1 MTKKSSKPTII
12 KNFLQI
18 FLIAAIAFSLVGVQ
32 PIRQVAAQT
41 EFAWLAYNDCAGTT
55 GGNTTAI
62 AGVSGSGTLKNYDSG
77 TELTGITATFT
88 STGDPSVIATG
99 QGAYPA
105 SGTDAYTTFYGKANM
120 VGMVQY
126 GDSGYYIDLTFAGLD
141 PLKSYTF
148 AATANR
154 NSGSYTDRVSRFTLS
169 GDLGATNASSSG
181 VTEINDHSVY
191 FSTGNNGSNG
201 YVARWTGIH
210 PSSTGSF
217 IVSVQEQTAGN
228 KGYGMSV
235 FMLAEEIGS
244 TPSIFTTGS
253 LSPFN
258 SVVGTPSAEQFYS
271 VSGVNLT
278 DAIHVVA
285 PTDFEVSLT
294 SGGPWEPSVDTAA
307 PDAGVVASTPI
318 YVRLN
323 PTSVTTYSANIAN
336 FSDGAIGKDVAVTG
350 SSVPTITTSVSSLP
364 AFATPPG
371 IPSADQ
377 TDTVSGV
384 NLTNSIDISSIDG
397 FQISSNG
404 TTWLDT
410 LTFSQSE
417 GVVTS
422 TTIHVRMTGV
432 DEGDFG
438 GNIGHASS
446 GATTMNV
453 AVTGTVALIPER
465 VTKQVNQSSDDAEER
480 VSGGTV
486 DNNSTDLELVYDS
499 GTGSNQ
505 QIVGMRFQD
514 IQVPPGASIQNAYI
528 EFTAK
533 DTESTTVDLTI
544 SGQDDPNPSTFPEET
559 SNLSSRVQT
568 TAEVSWA
575 PGAWT
580 SGSKY
585 TTPDLKTI
593 VQEIVDKGDWAAGNA
608 MVLFVEGT
616 SATTKRNAQSYDESS
631 HTKGP
636 TLVIDYFESDAPTI
650 ITSGTLTPF
659 STTQGS
665 PSESQTYTVEGSNLE
680 NNIDISAPGGFEIST
695 DNATYLNILT
705 LTVPTGGTLDPTTI
719 YVRMT
724 GTDVGTFSGNIAH
737 VSSPATQK
745 DVAVS
750 GDVLPADLFT
760 VVLQEEL
767 NGYAGTLD
775 TYIYDVDPT
784 VARGAETTIVQD
796 KNTSDERRSLLQ
808 FDLSA
813 IPPTAT
819 ISSAELQFY
828 VDAEGQGFTMHLML
842 KPWDELITYS
852 SNGGHFN
859 ADDDDAQSSANVTW
873 PGNDGFT
880 GSITLSVPAA
890 TIQNWVNDSMDNNG
904 WLMIATHADDGQQ
917 LRSSEHG
924 TQSDR
929 PKLTIEYTQTNTN
942 PDAPVLVQ
950 PLDNATGVAMPPT
963 LEVTVTD
970 ADEDAM
976 DVSFYGREV
985 STEAPAEDFLF
996 VAIPD
1001 TQSNAQYNNTVLQA
1015 QFDWIENRYVSP
1027 PAGEPDLVFV
1037 THLGDLVNSATDPTQ
1052 WSNIDSAFDQLDPVG
1067 APYSV
1072 GPGNHDLGTL
1082 YSTNFGNS
1090 RFTGKT
1096 WYQGYYTSGTDNYNN
1111 YSFFSAGGMDFIVIN
1126 LQYQVTSGALDWA
1139 DALLKANTTKRGI
1152 VVQHDILNLDN
1163 SWNNQAAYTALSD
1176 NPNLFLMLCGHM
1188 HSASDGSAYRLETR
1202 SGMQSVHVLLTD
1214 YQDLSGQDFLR
1225 LLTFKP
1231 STDVIY
1237 AQVYSPVT
1245 PGGYKTSESNYEQFT
1260 MAYEMEGTAEAPYVL
1275 IGTDEDVASGA
1286 NASVIWTGLSEDT
1299 EYEWYAVVDDG
1310 STTTTGPTWSF
1321 TTAGGVVNQPPVVTG
1336 IPDQTITE
1344 GSSFATI
1351 ALDNYVADPDNT
1363 DTQMT
1368 WTYSGNT
1375 ALTVSIVDRVATIGI
1390 PNVNWNGSET
1400 ITFRAT
1406 DPGSLFDEES
1416 AIFTVTAVNDA
1427 PVITGQAQIL
1437 TVPEETDLEIL
1448 LAHINVTDVD
1458 NDYPDDFTLTVLS
1471 GTNYQ
1476 INGNTIT
1483 PDTGF
1488 YGELTVPV
1496 KINDGL
1502 ADSNTYDLT
1511 VTVTQGGVTP
1521 VLPSSF
1527 WGLLH
1532 FVTGDDWKP
1541 VVGDS
1546 LYAYLD
1552 SETIPITSVLIG
1564 SDGSDLT
1571 YAINVPA
1578 YPNGTHPTTV
1588 RFTAGGPTLGIAN
1601 WSTGTN
1607 VQFNLHPP
1615 LPNAGGPY
1623 VTQASIGSISL
1634 AGSVSDWGNDVATTQ
1649 WDLDED
1655 GSYDDA
1661 SVLNPTFT
1669 FASAGTYPVHLKAVD
1684 SQGGQGN
1691 YTSNVFAIT
1700 LSGHTGQVYNGS
1712 AHPVTVDGIESPFS
1726 YNVLYNSSATPPT
1739 NAGTYTV
1746 LVQILS
1752 GTEVI
1757 TTYETSMVIA
1767 KATATVSLGNLSHTY
1782 DGTVKAASATT
1793 TPAGLTVDIIY
1804 NPANP
1809 INAGNYAVTATIVD
1823 SNYQGST
1830 TGTLVIARATQ
1841 AITVTT
1847 NAPSTAVYNSTFTVA
1862 ATATSG
1868 LTVTYTSG
1876 SPSVCSVSGTTFTM
1890 LSGTGTCLV
1899 QYDQAGND
1907 NFNPATQVTENTT
1920 ASKVSAS
1927 VILSNLNQTYDGNP
1941 KPITVTTDPE
1951 ELSVIV
1957 TYDGSSTPPSAA
1969 GSYAVVAT
1977 VNDNNYEGFAS
1988 GTLVISGLSHSID
2001 LVAGWNLVSFNLTLA
2016 DTDIADVLAG
2026 ILDDV
2031 ILVYGW
2037 DGETDTWMRFDPEVE
2052 YGNTLTTID
2061 ETMGFW
2067 INMGAPRT
2075 LTVLGT
2081 APTTT
2086 NITLYEGWNL
2096 IGWPS
2101 DGSTALPAALAAI
2114 EDNYDLVLAYH
2125 ANDSA
2130 DPWKLFDPEAPA
2142 YANDLLEMAPGWGYW
2157 INMVAD
2163 DSLAIG
2169 Y

>member
-41 EFAWLAYNDCAGTT
+41 DYVWEAYNDCAGTNSIA
-55 GGNTTAI
+55 NTTNFI
-62 AGVSGSGTLKNYDSG
+62 GISGSGTLKNFVTGDAI
-77 TELTGITATFT
+77 TGITATFT
-88 STGDPSVIATG
+88 SSGSPT
-99 QGAYPA
+99 QGASNGA
-105 SGTDAYTTFYGKANM
+105 GSAEGTDAYNTFNGKANM
-120 VGMVQY
+120 VGVINY
-126 GDSGYYIDLTFAGLD
+126 GSSSGWYIDLTISGLD
-141 PLKSYTF
+141 STKTYTF
-148 AATANR
+148 ATTANR
-154 NSGSYTDRVSRFTLS
+154 ADSSYTARISRYTIS
-169 GDLGATNASSSG
+169 DNDAATNASTDG
-181 VTEINDHSVY
+181 VNIISNESVS
-191 FSTGNNGSNG
+191 FITGYNTVNG
-201 YVARWTGIH
+201 YVARWTGIQPGSDGDFKVSADY
-210 PSSTGSF
+210 PSDYH
-217 IVSVQEQTAGN
+217 
-228 KGYGMSV
+228 GYGMSV
-235 FMLAEEIGS
+235 FMLAEEFPS
-244 TPSIFTTGS
+244 T
-253 LSPFN
+253 
-258 SVVGTPSAEQFYS
+258 
-271 VSGVNLT
+271 
-278 DAIHVVA
+278 D
-285 PTDFEVSLT
+285 
-294 SGGPWEPSVDTAA
+294 
-307 PDAGVVASTPI
+307 
-318 YVRLN
+318 
-323 PTSVTTYSANIAN
+323 
-336 FSDGAIGKDVAVTG
+336 
-350 SSVPTITTSVSSLP
+350 PTIITSVSQLQP
-364 AFATPPG
+364 FATPPG
-371 IPSADQ
+371 TPSDSK
-377 TDTVSGV
+377 TYTVSGV
-384 NLTNSIDISSIDG
+384 NLTNDID
-397 FQISSNG
+397 
-404 TTWLDT
+404 L
-410 LTFSQSE
+410 
-417 GVVTS
+417 
-422 TTIHVRMTGV
+422 
-432 DEGDFG
+432 
-438 GNIGHASS
+438 
-446 GATTMNV
+446 
-453 AVTGTVALIPER
+453 
-465 VTKQVNQSSDDAEER
+465 
-480 VSGGTV
+480 
-486 DNNSTDLELVYDS
+486 
-499 GTGSNQ
+499 
-505 QIVGMRFQD
+505 
-514 IQVPPGASIQNAYI
+514 
-528 EFTAK
+528 
-533 DTESTTVDLTI
+533 
-544 SGQDDPNPSTFPEET
+544 
-559 SNLSSRVQT
+559 
-568 TAEVSWA
+568 
-575 PGAWT
+575 
-580 SGSKY
+580 
-585 TTPDLKTI
+585 
-593 VQEIVDKGDWAAGNA
+593 
-608 MVLFVEGT
+608 
-616 SATTKRNAQSYDESS
+616 
-631 HTKGP
+631 
-636 TLVIDYFESDAPTI
+636 
-650 ITSGTLTPF
+650 
-659 STTQGS
+659 
-665 PSESQTYTVEGSNLE
+665 
-680 NNIDISAPGGFEIST
+680 SAPGGFEISI
-695 DNATYLNILT
+695 DDATWLDTLT
-705 LTVPTGGTLDPTTI
+705 LTREDNTVESTPI

-724 GTDVGTFSGNIAH
+724 GEAEGEFSGNVSH

-750 GDVLPADLFT
+750 GKVSNEICVTSRISAGSDDVEERMNTGTTNGDVDLDGDTSTKSLQMYRAYGGSTTDLNWWGLRFQNIAVPVGATVVSSTITFRANADSGTTDSGMTLWGQTADDPATFTTTDYDVSGRSKTTASATWTVPQWTSGQDYDTPDLAGIIQEIVSRPGWAQNNALVIMGQTTVSQNRSAISWNSTNGSTLGPLLEVCYTQSTEPMITTSVSALETFAALPGVPSEPQSYTVGGFNLEEGITVTAPAGFQLSTTVDGTYALSLTLPADGGT
-760 VVLQEEL
+760 VFVRLL
-767 NGYAGTLD
+767 NEALGTYDGYITHESGGATQKNVAVEGEVSTS
-775 TYIYDVDPT
+775 ICYDVSLAATEDNYLSAANVQYNNGGSGDVRIDANTGTSGRTGLLKWNLSSIPPSAT
-784 VARGAETTIVQD
+784 IQSASLKLNVTEASTIGFDLYQMRRDWVEGDGNRTNSTTSSNWSTYDGVNSWETPGAVGTELDRYDDNLWGAGAGSFTSTGSKTLALNSIGVGVIQGWVSETLTNYGLTMQNNVSTTAD
-796 KNTSDERRSLLQ
+796 ALQ
-808 FDLSA
+808 FD
-813 IPPTAT
+813 
-819 ISSAELQFY
+819 
-828 VDAEGQGFTMHLML
+828 
-842 KPWDELITYS
+842 
-852 SNGGHFN
+852 
-859 ADDDDAQSSANVTW
+859 
-873 PGNDGFT
+873 
-880 GSITLSVPAA
+880 
-890 TIQNWVNDSMDNNG
+890 
-904 WLMIATHADDGQQ
+904 
-917 LRSSEHG
+917 SSEA
-924 TQSDR
+924 TTADNR
-929 PKLTIEYTQTNTN
+929 PTLLINYCMGEINNAPNQ
-942 PDAPVLVQ
+942 PVLVQ
-950 PLDNATGVAMPPT
+950 PADGATDVSLPPT

-996 VAIPD
+996 IAIPD

-1027 PAGEPDLVFV
+1027 PAGQPDLVFV
-1037 THLGDLVNSATDPTQ
+1037 THLGDLVNTATDATQ
-1052 WSNIDSAFDQLDPVG
+1052 WSNIDAAFDQLDPVG

-1096 WYQGYYTSGTDNYNN
+1096 WYQGYYTSGNDNYNN
-1111 YSFFSAGGMDFIVIN
+1111 FSFFSAGGMDFIVIN

-1231 STDVIY
+1231 STDEIY

-1260 MAYEMEGTAEAPYVL
+1260 MAYDMEGTAAVPFVL
-1275 IGTDEDVASGA
+1275 IGTDTDVANGG
-1286 NASVIWTGLSEDT
+1286 NALVGWDGLLADT

-1321 TTAGGVVNQPPVVTG
+1321 TTAGGVVNQPPVVSD
-1336 IPDQTITE
+1336 IPGGTIPEGLSSAFLTIT
-1344 GSSFATI
+1344 
-1351 ALDNYVADPDNT
+1351 LDAYVTDPDNT
-1363 DTQMT
+1363 DEQMA
-1368 WTYSGNT
+1368 WTFSGNT
-1375 ALTVSIVDRVATIGI
+1375 DLSVSIVDRVATISI
-1390 PNVNWNGSET
+1390 PNVDWNGSET

-1406 DPGSLFDEES
+1406 DPGSLFDEDS

-1476 INGNTIT
+1476 VNGNTIT

-1488 YGELTVPV
+1488 YGTLTVPV
-1496 KINDGL
+1496 KVNDGL
-1502 ADSNTYDLT
+1502 ADSNIFDLT

-1532 FVTGDDWKP
+1532 FASGD
-1541 VVGDS
+1541 VGAPIAGDT

-1552 SETIPITSVLIG
+1552 SETIAITSVAIG
-1564 SDGSDLT
+1564 SDGIDLT

-1634 AGSVSDWGNDVATTQ
+1634 AGTVSDWGNDVVTTQ

-1655 GSYDDA
+1655 GFYDDA

-1804 NPANP
+1804 DPANP

-2157 INMVAD
+2157 FNMAAD